1 MVELKRILCP
11 VDVSD
16 FSEHAL
22 CHAVKIAVWFGS
34 TVTAFHVMPPPVH
47 ETSETAHRLA
57 LRNLDAMVERAR
69 RPGVAIS
76 VEIVESI
83 DTAARILDR
92 AMTLDAD
99 LLVMGSHGRKGVP
112 RVVMGSVV
120 EAILHKSERPILVV
134 PSHLAPEQLDQPIL
148 FGRILCAVDFTETSI
163 AGLAYALALAE
174 EAAAE
179 LTLLNVLEV
188 PPEFRTP
195 PQPPDF
201 SVDDIRAAAEQESV
215 SRLRALIPDGARDY
229 CTIPTEVVDGGAAR
243 QILRAAAAHDSNLI
257 VLGVHNRQILDLLIY
272 GSDSSAVIRDASC
285 PVLIVPQ
292 RMKSALRA
300 AS

>member
-1 MVELKRILCP
+1 MVDLKRILCP

-34 TVTAFHVMPPPVH
+34 KVTVFHVMPPPVH
-47 ETSETAHRLA
+47 ETSETARRLA

-69 RPGVAIS
+69 RPGVSIN

-112 RVVMGSVV
+112 RVVLGSVV

-134 PSHLAPEQLDQPIL
+134 PSHLAPEKLDQPIS
-148 FGRILCAVDFTETSI
+148 FGRILCAVDFTDTSI

-174 EAAAE
+174 EASAE

-188 PPEFRTP
+188 PPELKTP

-201 SVDDIRAAAEQESV
+201 SVDDIRAAAERESV
-215 SRLRALIPDGARDY
+215 SRLRALIPEGALDY
-229 CTIPTEVVDGGAAR
+229 CTISTEVIDGGAAR

-257 VLGVHNRQILDLLIY
+257 VLGVHNRQILDLLIF